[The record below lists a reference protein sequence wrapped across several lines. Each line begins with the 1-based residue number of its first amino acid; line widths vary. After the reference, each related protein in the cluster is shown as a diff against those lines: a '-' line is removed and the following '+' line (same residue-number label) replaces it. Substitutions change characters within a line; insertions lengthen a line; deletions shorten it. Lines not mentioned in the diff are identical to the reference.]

1 MFHARSSCNKVR
13 LPQAFVSYSL
23 FSAFLSEV
31 VESGVRKHLGRLLP
45 DTLPNFSAARYD
57 GEDHIAAHDD
67 LVPEAYTTEEV
78 SQAKLHQC
86 LVSASHCR

>member
-1 MFHARSSCNKVR
+1 M
-13 LPQAFVSYSL
+13 
-23 FSAFLSEV
+23 
-31 VESGVRKHLGRLLP
+31 RKHLGRLLP